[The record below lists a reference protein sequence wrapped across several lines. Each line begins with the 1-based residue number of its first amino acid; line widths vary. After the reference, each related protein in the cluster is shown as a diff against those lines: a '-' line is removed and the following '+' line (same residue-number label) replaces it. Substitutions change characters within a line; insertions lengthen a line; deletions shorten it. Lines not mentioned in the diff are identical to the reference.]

1 MVKKI
6 ERKNNGSKIMYV
18 LLLYSCFLNTELQ
31 SSQCVEDMY
40 VLYLLHNMK
49 DMETPYVSIKN
60 GGIKSMRACVCT
72 GEWGSYRALKE
83 EVLAS

>member
-6 ERKNNGSKIMYV
+6 ERKNNESEIMYF

-40 VLYLLHNMK
+40 VHAILIA
-49 DMETPYVSIKN
+49 TI
-60 GGIKSMRACVCT
+60 III
-72 GEWGSYRALKE
+72 
-83 EVLAS
+83 

>member
-40 VLYLLHNMK
+40 VLYLLQQL
-49 DMETPYVSIKN
+49 S
-60 GGIKSMRACVCT
+60 
-72 GEWGSYRALKE
+72 
-83 EVLAS
+83 